1 MPFKDSIREL
11 NRFRQIIDAIFKEGF
26 GFIIYKIGFR
36 NHLSLNL
43 RLNKKK
49 FETAPDSIQI
59 RLRKIM
65 EDLGGTFI
73 KLGQLLSLRP
83 DLIPKEYA
91 KEFSKLQDQ
100 VPPFSY
106 EKVVE
111 TIESELNANLKDVF
125 LKFEKIPIASASIG
139 QVHKAW
145 LKDGKKVAVKVMRP
159 KIEEVFETDIKILY
173 QLAELLETH
182 YTELKEY
189 DLLRIVKE
197 FERYTKNELDY
208 TKEAKNLEVFYNN
221 FKKDRQ
227 IVIPKVFHNYTTKR
241 VLVMEFIDG
250 KKINEV
256 EKSSASRRLAVK
268 LAMNSVLKQIFELR
282 YFHADPHPGN
292 IFILKGNKIAFLDL
306 GIVGRISEE
315 ETYNTENLFIA
326 LSYGDRNLLADSLM
340 SLGFVDKKIDK
351 EQFKRDL
358 SEHLRE
364 YYDIT
369 LSQLHISEFLY
380 DLLALTRKYKI
391 KLIPDFVLLV
401 KAAATLEGFVKD
413 MDPEFNFV
421 EAWKKY
427 AKEIIKK
434 RKSIGYQKKEVL
446 KIAYDF
452 KRLLKDFP
460 REARDFLS
468 SHDRMKVDM
477 EEKVVNKLTFKFDT
491 AMNRI
496 AIGIVIAALIIAAT
510 INFGKSESILN
521 TSTLFLLIAV
531 LLFIY
536 LINSISREREV

>member
-26 GFIIYKIGFR
+26 GFIIYKIGFI

-106 EKVVE
+106 EKVIE

-227 IVIPKVFHNYTTKR
+227 IVIPKEFHNYTTKR
-241 VLVMEFIDG
+241 VLVMEFID
-250 KKINEV
+250 
-256 EKSSASRRLAVK
+256 
-268 LAMNSVLKQIFELR
+268 
-282 YFHADPHPGN
+282 
-292 IFILKGNKIAFLDL
+292 GNKIAFLDL

-468 SHDRMKVDM
+468 SHDRMKV
-477 EEKVVNKLTFKFDT
+477 
-491 AMNRI
+491 
-496 AIGIVIAALIIAAT
+496 
-510 INFGKSESILN
+510 
-521 TSTLFLLIAV
+521 
-531 LLFIY
+531 
-536 LINSISREREV
+536 ER